1 MIGPVLFVSIFAIE
15 GLLRMGYDSL
25 AMYVS
30 ELSLGPHGW
39 VQILN
44 FIVFGLLLLA
54 FAQGVAAGF
63 PEVSRAGSALLTII
77 AFGYLLSGPF
87 VMDAAGTPRNLMT
100 IHGTVHGILGGV
112 VFSLM
117 PVSCL
122 VFLRGF
128 RREPTWRSLQWWT
141 LAAGATITMAVVV
154 LTIATK
160 IAPAE
165 IAFNGWLGLIQ
176 RMAIVPYMVWLFVFA
191 LTLRRKIAA
200 TGR

>member
-15 GLLRMGYDSL
+15 GRLRMGYDSL

-63 PEVSRAGSALLTII
+63 PEVSRAASALLTII

-87 VMDAAGTPRNLMT
+87 VMDPAGTPRNLLS

-117 PVSCL
+117 PVTCF
-122 VFLRGF
+122 VCLRGF

-141 LAAGATITMAVVV
+141 VAAGVTITPAVVV